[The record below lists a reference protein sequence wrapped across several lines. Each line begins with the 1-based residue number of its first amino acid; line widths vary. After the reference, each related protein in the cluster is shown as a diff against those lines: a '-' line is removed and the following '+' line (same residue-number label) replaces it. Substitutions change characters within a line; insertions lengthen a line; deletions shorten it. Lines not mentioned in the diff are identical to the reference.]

1 VHHHLHLILLLCDQ
15 EVMPLL
21 LQVDALLMMLLLG

>member
-1 VHHHLHLILLLCDQ
+1 VHHNLHLILLLCDK